1 MYERDEKRNAKMFKR
16 KRNEFGTCKGEGE
29 ERMYTCARM
38 YIYDIFID
46 RYIRTTKLCRTNKTT

>member
-1 MYERDEKRNAKMFKR
+1 MYERDEKKNTKMFKR
-16 KRNEFGTCKGEGE
+16 KRNELRTCKGKGE

-46 RYIRTTKLCRTNKTT
+46 RYIRTTKLRCTNKTT